1 MDGRLFL
8 TPRLMWCQLVTY
20 QTMSSYFS
28 CLGVHCVK
36 LFAQGSC
43 DVGWP
48 KGSQER
54 SCENKIQIYPAF
66 EGGLREG
73 GGDRLWNGGWI
84 AAKMA
89 PGRVSG
95 SIICFWQLC
104 PTVIGRF
111 WNTLWRGEFCHG
123 SIPHKILYS
132 LWCVDTLSMQNKSKC
147 LGWTLKPFTITH
159 NNLWGLVGGWANL
172 DLKIVTD

>member
-1 MDGRLFL
+1 M
-8 TPRLMWCQLVTY
+8 
-20 QTMSSYFS
+20 MSSYFS
-28 CLGVHCVK
+28 CLGMHCVK
-36 LFAQGSC
+36 LFVQVSC
-43 DVGWP
+43 DVVP
-48 KGSQER
+48 KSAAV
-54 SCENKIQIYPAF
+54 KIKYRFIRRLKGD
-66 EGGLREG
+66 GGKG
-73 GGDRLWNGGWI
+73 GCRLWNGRWI

-132 LWCVDTLSMQNKSKC
+132 LWCVDTLSMQNKSTC